1 MAGSSFQ
8 RMRPTVQVLIALW
21 FVVSG
26 LAQIYWFAAR
36 YLASISQTDQA
47 RSSVHLVMDSSPT
60 LVFGLVFLGL
70 GLYAVVKRMQQNRNN
85 NSASQSATN
94 LEDQR

>member
-1 MAGSSFQ
+1 MPGVSFQ
-8 RMRPTVQVLIALW
+8 KMRPVAQVLIALW

-26 LAQIYWFAAR
+26 VLGIYWFAAR
-36 YLASISQTDQA
+36 YLASISQTHLA

-70 GLYAVVKRMQQNRNN
+70 GLYAVVKRVQQNRENY
-85 NSASQSATN
+85 SASQSATN
-94 LEDQR
+94 LEGQR